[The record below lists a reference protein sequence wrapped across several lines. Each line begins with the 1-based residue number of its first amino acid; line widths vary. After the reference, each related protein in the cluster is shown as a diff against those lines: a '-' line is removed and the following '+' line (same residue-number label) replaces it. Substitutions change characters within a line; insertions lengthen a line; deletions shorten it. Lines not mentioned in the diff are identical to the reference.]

1 MAVASAPRKACSLP
15 RRVAEVGRGIGRD
28 RETGLRTITVIGIG
42 MGNPEHLTLEAIA
55 AIRAADAFLVIEKGT
70 AADELVAIRETILDR
85 VLDGRAPAIV
95 RIANPKRDAAD
106 PDYRAGVDR
115 WHAAR
120 VALYAE
126 AIAGLPDHAL
136 GAFLVWGDPAFYD
149 STIRILDQ
157 VAAGGPSFVLKVIP
171 GISAP
176 QALAAAH
183 GIPLNRIGEPIHVTT
198 GRKLAEG
205 LAHDIDSTLVMLD
218 DGSALEALDPA
229 GLAIWW
235 GAYLGTP
242 DEVLVAGSL
251 AEVKAEI
258 LRLRRERRAA
268 KGWIMD
274 TYLLRRIAD

>member
-1 MAVASAPRKACSLP
+1 M
-15 RRVAEVGRGIGRD
+15 
-28 RETGLRTITVIGIG
+28 RTITVIGIG
-42 MGNPEHLTLEAIA
+42 MGSPEHLTLEAIA
-55 AIRAADAFLVIEKGT
+55 AIRSADAFLMIEKGT

-85 VLDGRAPAIV
+85 VLDGRMPAIV

-115 WHAAR
+115 WHGAR
-120 VALYAE
+120 VALYSE
-126 AIAGLPDHAL
+126 AIAGLPDDAH

-157 VAAGGPSFVLKVIP
+157 AATGRATFALKVIP

-198 GRKLAEG
+198 GRRLAAG
-205 LAHDIDSTLVMLD
+205 PPHDLDSTVVMLD
-218 DGSALEALDPA
+218 DGSALEALDPD
-229 GLAIWW
+229 GIAIWW

-242 DEVLVAGSL
+242 DEVLVAGPL
-251 AEVKAEI
+251 GEVKAEI
-258 LRLRRERRAA
+258 LRLRREKRSA

-274 TYLLRRIAD
+274 TYLLRRIAG

>member
-1 MAVASAPRKACSLP
+1 
-15 RRVAEVGRGIGRD
+15 
-28 RETGLRTITVIGIG
+28 LRTITVIGIG
-42 MGNPEHLTLEAIA
+42 AGNPDHLTLEAIA
-55 AIRAADAFLVIEKGT
+55 AIRAADVFLVIEKGT
-70 AADELVAIRETILDR
+70 AADELVAIRETILAR
-85 VLDGRAPAIV
+85 VLEGREPAIR
-95 RIANPKRDAAD
+95 RIANPRRDATD

-126 AIAGLPDHAL
+126 AIAGLPEDAD
-136 GAFLVWGDPAFYD
+136 GAFLVWGDPALYD

-157 VAAGGPSFVLKVIP
+157 VAAAGTAFALRVIP

-183 GIPLNRIGEPIHVTT
+183 RIPLNEIGEPVHVTT
-198 GRKLAEG
+198 GRQLMAG
-205 LAHDIDSTLVMLD
+205 LPHAVDSTIVMLD
-218 DGSALEALDPA
+218 DGAALEALDPA
-229 GLAIWW
+229 GIVIWW

-242 DEVLVAGSL
+242 DEVLVAGRL

-258 LRLRRERRAA
+258 LRMRRERRAA

-274 TYLLRRIAD
+274 TYLLRRMGR

>member
-1 MAVASAPRKACSLP
+1 M
-15 RRVAEVGRGIGRD
+15 
-28 RETGLRTITVIGIG
+28 RTITVIGIG
-42 MGNPEHLTLEAIA
+42 MGSPEHLTLEAIA
-55 AIRAADAFLVIEKGT
+55 AIRAADAFLMIEKGT
-70 AADELVAIRETILDR
+70 AADELVAIRETVLDR
-85 VLDGRAPAIV
+85 VLDGRSPAVV

-120 VALYAE
+120 VALYSD
-126 AIAGLPDHAL
+126 AIAGLPDHAH

-157 VAAGGPSFVLKVIP
+157 AATGGMAFTLKVIP

-183 GIPLNRIGEPIHVTT
+183 GIPLNRIGEAIHVTT
-198 GRKLAEG
+198 GRRLAAG
-205 LAHDIDSTLVMLD
+205 LPHDLDSTVVMLD
-218 DGSALEALDPA
+218 DGSALEALNPD

-242 DEVLVAGSL
+242 DEVLVAGPL
-251 AEVKAEI
+251 DEVKADI
-258 LRLRRERRAA
+258 LRLRREKRAA

-274 TYLLRRIAD
+274 TYLLRWTAG

>member
-1 MAVASAPRKACSLP
+1 M
-15 RRVAEVGRGIGRD
+15 
-28 RETGLRTITVIGIG
+28 RTITVIGIG
-42 MGNPEHLTLEAIA
+42 AGSPEHLTLEAAA
-55 AIRAADAFLVIEKGT
+55 AIRAADAFLMIEKGT

-85 VLDGRAPAIV
+85 VLDGRTPTII

-106 PDYRAGVDR
+106 PDYRSGVDR

-120 VALYAE
+120 VAIYAE
-126 AIAGLPDHAL
+126 AITGLPDHAH

-157 VAAGGPSFVLKVIP
+157 VAAGGTAFSLKVIP

-183 GIPLNRIGEPIHVTT
+183 GIPLNLVGEPIHITT
-198 GRKLAEG
+198 GRRLAAG
-205 LAHDIDSTLVMLD
+205 LPHDIDSTVVMLD
-218 DGSALEALDPA
+218 DGSALEAIDPQ

-235 GAYLGTP
+235 GAYLGTS
-242 DEVLVAGSL
+242 DEVLVAGPL
-251 AEVKAEI
+251 AEVKAKI

-274 TYLLRRIAD
+274 TWLLRRIAE

>member
-1 MAVASAPRKACSLP
+1 VRRRDAASDGA
-15 RRVAEVGRGIGRD
+15 RVK
-28 RETGLRTITVIGIG
+28 TITVIGIG
-42 MGNPEHLTLEAIA
+42 AGNPDHLTLEAVA

-70 AADELVAIRETILDR
+70 AADELVAVRETILDR
-85 VLDGRAPAIV
+85 ILEGREPVVV
-95 RIANPKRDAAD
+95 RIANPKRDAID

-120 VALYAE
+120 VTLYAG
-126 AIAGLPDHAL
+126 AIAGLAPDAH
-136 GAFLVWGDPAFYD
+136 GAFLVWGDPALYD

-157 VAAGGPSFVLKVIP
+157 VAATGTLFALRVIP

-183 GIPLNRIGEPIHVTT
+183 RIPLNLIGEPVHVTT
-198 GRKLAEG
+198 GRQLAGG
-205 LAHDIDSTLVMLD
+205 LPHDIDSTVVMLD
-218 DGSALEALDPA
+218 DGSALEGLDPA
-229 GLAIWW
+229 GLVIWW

-242 DEVLVAGSL
+242 DEVLVTGGL
-251 AEVKAEI
+251 AEVKEEI

-274 TYLLRRIAD
+274 TYLLRRIGA